1 MNGIQEVSGS
11 IPLISTNH
19 HKRMQK
25 TVETT
30 RFQRFFCLLE
40 KSFLGR
46 FCPLEFYSKIQGLR
60 GQKNEE
66 NQNESGRHDGR
77 NLQGLSHFPENQR
90 RGRKDFADL
99 FFPPARRIKAYGHSE
114 GYCRPEQ
121 AGLGKHDSK
130 HEGGRPFLE
139 HHKQLH
145 PDEAGKP
152 PAAGAATPID
162 EKKGQEA
169 PKTPAS
175 TTPKPADGKKEPEAP
190 KAPVDPLAKP
200 TNEKKGQEA
209 PKTPAGTTPKPT
221 DGKKEPEAPKTP
233 VDPFAKPTNEKK
245 EPEAPKTP
253 ADTPAK
259 PADGKKEPEA
269 PKAPADPLAKPTN
282 EKKGQEAPKAPADTS
297 AKPADEKKGQEAP
310 KAPADTPAKPADGK
324 KSPVSDPS
332 KPKDEKE
339 QEPRSPNLRFVA
351 LSKIKPLP
359 GTYVKDEPRKDYSG
373 LIADIKKNGLQKP
386 VILRKSEKE
395 DEFQL
400 VDGFHRC
407 KALEQAGMLEVRA
420 DVYEIS
426 LAQASE
432 YRKGHRDKP
441 LMPVPGKLVPYPPE
455 EPAKADKAPEAPAV
469 GDEELPENL
478 KIPLTREGQPE
489 TVTTMKVAN
498 IRPFE
503 GHPFAVRDNK
513 DMWDLVDSIKKFGV
527 LEPVMVIPHKD
538 GGYEMVSGHRRMR
551 ACQLAGIEDIP
562 VIVRNLDRDEAI
574 ISMVDSNLKR
584 EEISPME
591 KARAYQMK
599 TDAMKR
605 KMGRRTK
612 EEIAQ
617 DEALGIKRINA
628 DEELAQQMGESPA
641 TIQRYKTLNKLVPEL
656 QDMVDKGKIPVNTGA
671 DIAQMKPKEQKVLAD
686 AIQKEAKVP
695 SGTKAKELK
704 KESQAG
710 SLTTEKIVQAVAPTK
725 REETPPLK
733 VTMLEEDLRPFFPD
747 KRTTIPDVK
756 QGILEG
762 LKLRQTV
769 MERQKAKAA
778 AGKTVKKAETPVR

>member
-1 MNGIQEVSGS
+1 MADPKKN
-11 IPLISTNH
+11 PLIGAF
-19 HKRMQK
+19 RAP
-25 TVETT
+25 VP
-30 RFQRFFCLLE
+30 
-40 KSFLGR
+40 G
-46 FCPLEFYSKIQGLR
+46 
-60 GQKNEE
+60 
-66 NQNESGRHDGR
+66 
-77 NLQGLSHFPENQR
+77 
-90 RGRKDFADL
+90 A
-99 FFPPARRIKAYGHSE
+99 PPGTPA
-114 GYCRPEQ
+114 P
-121 AGLGKHDSK
+121 
-130 HEGGRPFLE
+130 P
-139 HHKQLH
+139 
-145 PDEAGKP
+145 EAGKP
-152 PAAGAATPID
+152 PAAGAAKPID

-169 PKTPAS
+169 PKA
-175 TTPKPADGKKEPEAP
+175 
-190 KAPVDPLAKP
+190 
-200 TNEKKGQEA
+200 
-209 PKTPAGTTPKPT
+209 PAGTTPKPT
-221 DGKKEPEAPKTP
+221 DGKKGPEAPK
-233 VDPFAKPTNEKK
+233 A
-245 EPEAPKTP
+245 P
-253 ADTPAK
+253 ADTSAK

-269 PKAPADPLAKPTN
+269 PKAPADPLTKPTNEKKGPEAPKAPADTPAKPTN
-282 EKKGQEAPKAPADTS
+282 EKKGQEEPKAPTDAS
-297 AKPADEKKGQEAP
+297 
-310 KAPADTPAKPADGK
+310 AKPADGK

-339 QEPRSPNLRFVA
+339 QEPRSPDLRFVA

-420 DVYEIS
+420 DVYEMS

-478 KIPLTREGQPE
+478 KIPLTKEGQPE

-551 ACQLAGIEDIP
+551 ACQLAGIENIP

-617 DEALGIKRINA
+617 DEALGIKRMNA
-628 DEELAQQMGESPA
+628 DEELAQQVGESPA

-656 QDMVDKGKIPVNTGA
+656 QDLVDKGKIPVNTGA

-686 AIQKEAKVP
+686 AIQKEDKVP

-710 SLTTEKIVQAVAPTK
+710 SLTTEKIEQAVAPTK

-778 AGKTVKKAETPVR
+778 AGKTVKKAETPTR

>member
-1 MNGIQEVSGS
+1 MADPKKN
-11 IPLISTNH
+11 PLIGAF
-19 HKRMQK
+19 RAP
-25 TVETT
+25 VP
-30 RFQRFFCLLE
+30 
-40 KSFLGR
+40 G
-46 FCPLEFYSKIQGLR
+46 
-60 GQKNEE
+60 
-66 NQNESGRHDGR
+66 
-77 NLQGLSHFPENQR
+77 
-90 RGRKDFADL
+90 A
-99 FFPPARRIKAYGHSE
+99 PPDTPA
-114 GYCRPEQ
+114 P
-121 AGLGKHDSK
+121 
-130 HEGGRPFLE
+130 P
-139 HHKQLH
+139 
-145 PDEAGKP
+145 EAGKP
-152 PAAGAATPID
+152 PAAGAAKPID

-169 PKTPAS
+169 PKA
-175 TTPKPADGKKEPEAP
+175 
-190 KAPVDPLAKP
+190 
-200 TNEKKGQEA
+200 
-209 PKTPAGTTPKPT
+209 PAGTTPKPT
-221 DGKKEPEAPKTP
+221 DGKKGPEAPK
-233 VDPFAKPTNEKK
+233 AS
-245 EPEAPKTP
+245 
-253 ADTPAK
+253 ADTSAK

-269 PKAPADPLAKPTN
+269 PKAPADPLTKPTN
-282 EKKGQEAPKAPADTS
+282 EKKGPEAPKAPADTS
-297 AKPADEKKGQEAP
+297 AKPADGKKGQEAP
-310 KAPADTPAKPADGK
+310 KAPADTPAKPTNEKKGQEEPKAPTDTSAKPADGK

-339 QEPRSPNLRFVA
+339 QEPRSPDLRFVA

-420 DVYEIS
+420 DVYEMS

-478 KIPLTREGQPE
+478 KIPLTKEGQPE

-551 ACQLAGIEDIP
+551 ACQLAGIENIP

-617 DEALGIKRINA
+617 DEALGIKRMNA

-656 QDMVDKGKIPVNTGA
+656 QDLVDEGKIPVNTGA

-725 REETPPLK
+725 REEMPPLK

-778 AGKTVKKAETPVR
+778 AGKTVKKAETPTR

>member
-1 MNGIQEVSGS
+1 MADPKKN
-11 IPLISTNH
+11 PLIGAF
-19 HKRMQK
+19 RAP
-25 TVETT
+25 VP
-30 RFQRFFCLLE
+30 
-40 KSFLGR
+40 G
-46 FCPLEFYSKIQGLR
+46 
-60 GQKNEE
+60 
-66 NQNESGRHDGR
+66 
-77 NLQGLSHFPENQR
+77 
-90 RGRKDFADL
+90 A
-99 FFPPARRIKAYGHSE
+99 PPGTPA
-114 GYCRPEQ
+114 P
-121 AGLGKHDSK
+121 
-130 HEGGRPFLE
+130 P
-139 HHKQLH
+139 
-145 PDEAGKP
+145 EAGKP
-152 PAAGAATPID
+152 PAAGAAKPID

-169 PKTPAS
+169 PKA
-175 TTPKPADGKKEPEAP
+175 
-190 KAPVDPLAKP
+190 
-200 TNEKKGQEA
+200 
-209 PKTPAGTTPKPT
+209 PAGTTPKPT
-221 DGKKEPEAPKTP
+221 DGKKGPEAPK
-233 VDPFAKPTNEKK
+233 AS
-245 EPEAPKTP
+245 
-253 ADTPAK
+253 ADTSAK

-269 PKAPADPLAKPTN
+269 PKAPADPLTKPTNEKKGPEAPKAPADTPAKPTN
-282 EKKGQEAPKAPADTS
+282 EKKGQEEPKAPTDAS
-297 AKPADEKKGQEAP
+297 
-310 KAPADTPAKPADGK
+310 AKPADGK

-339 QEPRSPNLRFVA
+339 QEPRSPDLRFVA

-420 DVYEIS
+420 DVHEMS

-478 KIPLTREGQPE
+478 KIPLTKEGQPE

-551 ACQLAGIEDIP
+551 ACQLAGIENIP

-617 DEALGIKRINA
+617 DEALGIKRMNA
-628 DEELAQQMGESPA
+628 DEELAQQVGESPA

-656 QDMVDKGKIPVNTGA
+656 QDLVDKGKIPVNTGA

-686 AIQKEAKVP
+686 AIQKEDKVP

-710 SLTTEKIVQAVAPTK
+710 SLTTEKIEQAVAPTK

-769 MERQKAKAA
+769 MERQKAKTAA
-778 AGKTVKKAETPVR
+778 AKKADTPVR

>member
-1 MNGIQEVSGS
+1 MADPKKN
-11 IPLISTNH
+11 PLIGAF
-19 HKRMQK
+19 RAP
-25 TVETT
+25 VP
-30 RFQRFFCLLE
+30 
-40 KSFLGR
+40 G
-46 FCPLEFYSKIQGLR
+46 
-60 GQKNEE
+60 
-66 NQNESGRHDGR
+66 
-77 NLQGLSHFPENQR
+77 
-90 RGRKDFADL
+90 A
-99 FFPPARRIKAYGHSE
+99 PPDTPA
-114 GYCRPEQ
+114 P
-121 AGLGKHDSK
+121 
-130 HEGGRPFLE
+130 P
-139 HHKQLH
+139 
-145 PDEAGKP
+145 EAGKP
-152 PAAGAATPID
+152 PAAGAAKPID

-169 PKTPAS
+169 PKAPAG

-190 KAPVDPLAKP
+190 KAPADTSAKP
-200 TNEKKGQEA
+200 ADGKKEPEA
-209 PKTPAGTTPKPT
+209 PKAPAGTTPKPT
-221 DGKKEPEAPKTP
+221 DGKKGPEAPK
-233 VDPFAKPTNEKK
+233 A
-245 EPEAPKTP
+245 P
-253 ADTPAK
+253 ADTSAK

-269 PKAPADPLAKPTN
+269 PKAPADPLTKPTN
-282 EKKGQEAPKAPADTS
+282 EKKGQEEPKAPTDTS
-297 AKPADEKKGQEAP
+297 
-310 KAPADTPAKPADGK
+310 AKPADGK

-339 QEPRSPNLRFVA
+339 QEPRSPDLRFVA
-351 LSKIKPLP
+351 LSIIKPLP

-420 DVYEIS
+420 DVYEMS

-478 KIPLTREGQPE
+478 KIPLTKEGQPE

-551 ACQLAGIEDIP
+551 ACQLAGIENIP

-617 DEALGIKRINA
+617 DEALGIKRMNA

-656 QDMVDKGKIPVNTGA
+656 QDLVDEGKIPVNTGA

-725 REETPPLK
+725 REEMPPLK

-778 AGKTVKKAETPVR
+778 AGKTVKKAETPTR

>member
-1 MNGIQEVSGS
+1 MADPKKN
-11 IPLISTNH
+11 PLIGAF
-19 HKRMQK
+19 RAP
-25 TVETT
+25 VP
-30 RFQRFFCLLE
+30 
-40 KSFLGR
+40 G
-46 FCPLEFYSKIQGLR
+46 
-60 GQKNEE
+60 
-66 NQNESGRHDGR
+66 
-77 NLQGLSHFPENQR
+77 
-90 RGRKDFADL
+90 A
-99 FFPPARRIKAYGHSE
+99 PPDTPA
-114 GYCRPEQ
+114 P
-121 AGLGKHDSK
+121 
-130 HEGGRPFLE
+130 P
-139 HHKQLH
+139 
-145 PDEAGKP
+145 EAGKP
-152 PAAGAATPID
+152 PAAGAAKPID

-169 PKTPAS
+169 PKAPAG

-190 KAPVDPLAKP
+190 KAP
-200 TNEKKGQEA
+200 
-209 PKTPAGTTPKPT
+209 AGTTPKPT
-221 DGKKEPEAPKTP
+221 DGKKGPEAPK
-233 VDPFAKPTNEKK
+233 A
-245 EPEAPKTP
+245 P
-253 ADTPAK
+253 ADTSAK

-269 PKAPADPLAKPTN
+269 PKAPADPLTKPTN
-282 EKKGQEAPKAPADTS
+282 EKKGPEAPKAPADTS
-297 AKPADEKKGQEAP
+297 AKPADGKKGQEAP
-310 KAPADTPAKPADGK
+310 KAPADTPAKPTNEKKGQEEPKAPTDTSAKPADGK

-339 QEPRSPNLRFVA
+339 QEPRSPDLRFVA

-420 DVYEIS
+420 DVYEMS

-478 KIPLTREGQPE
+478 KIPLTKEGQPE

-551 ACQLAGIEDIP
+551 ACQLAGIENIP

-617 DEALGIKRINA
+617 DEALGIKRMNA

-656 QDMVDKGKIPVNTGA
+656 QDLVDEGKIPVNTGA

>member
-1 MNGIQEVSGS
+1 MADPKKN
-11 IPLISTNH
+11 PLIGAF
-19 HKRMQK
+19 RAP
-25 TVETT
+25 VP
-30 RFQRFFCLLE
+30 
-40 KSFLGR
+40 G
-46 FCPLEFYSKIQGLR
+46 
-60 GQKNEE
+60 
-66 NQNESGRHDGR
+66 
-77 NLQGLSHFPENQR
+77 
-90 RGRKDFADL
+90 A
-99 FFPPARRIKAYGHSE
+99 PPDTPA
-114 GYCRPEQ
+114 P
-121 AGLGKHDSK
+121 
-130 HEGGRPFLE
+130 P
-139 HHKQLH
+139 
-145 PDEAGKP
+145 EAGKP
-152 PAAGAATPID
+152 PAAGAAKPID

-169 PKTPAS
+169 PKAPAG

-190 KAPVDPLAKP
+190 KAPADTSAKP
-200 TNEKKGQEA
+200 ADGNKEPEA
-209 PKTPAGTTPKPT
+209 PKAPAGTTPKPT
-221 DGKKEPEAPKTP
+221 DGKKGPEAPK
-233 VDPFAKPTNEKK
+233 A
-245 EPEAPKTP
+245 P
-253 ADTPAK
+253 ADTSAK

-269 PKAPADPLAKPTN
+269 PKAPADPLTKPTN
-282 EKKGQEAPKAPADTS
+282 EKKGPEAPKAPADTS
-297 AKPADEKKGQEAP
+297 AKPADGKKGQEAP
-310 KAPADTPAKPADGK
+310 KAPADTPAKPTNEKKGQEEPKAPTDTSAKPADGK

-339 QEPRSPNLRFVA
+339 QEPRSPDLRFVA

-420 DVYEIS
+420 DVYEMS

-478 KIPLTREGQPE
+478 KIPLTKEGQPE

-551 ACQLAGIEDIP
+551 ACQLAGIENIP

-617 DEALGIKRINA
+617 DEALGIKRMNA

-656 QDMVDKGKIPVNTGA
+656 QDLVDEGKIPVNTGA

-725 REETPPLK
+725 REEMPPLK

-778 AGKTVKKAETPVR
+778 AGKTVKKAETPTR

>member
-1 MNGIQEVSGS
+1 MADPKKN
-11 IPLISTNH
+11 PLIGAF
-19 HKRMQK
+19 RAP
-25 TVETT
+25 VP
-30 RFQRFFCLLE
+30 
-40 KSFLGR
+40 G
-46 FCPLEFYSKIQGLR
+46 
-60 GQKNEE
+60 
-66 NQNESGRHDGR
+66 
-77 NLQGLSHFPENQR
+77 
-90 RGRKDFADL
+90 A
-99 FFPPARRIKAYGHSE
+99 PPDTPA
-114 GYCRPEQ
+114 P
-121 AGLGKHDSK
+121 
-130 HEGGRPFLE
+130 P
-139 HHKQLH
+139 
-145 PDEAGKP
+145 EAGKP
-152 PAAGAATPID
+152 PAAGAAKPID
-162 EKKGQEA
+162 
-169 PKTPAS
+169 
-175 TTPKPADGKKEPEAP
+175 
-190 KAPVDPLAKP
+190 
-200 TNEKKGQEA
+200 
-209 PKTPAGTTPKPT
+209 
-221 DGKKEPEAPKTP
+221 
-233 VDPFAKPTNEKK
+233 
-245 EPEAPKTP
+245 
-253 ADTPAK
+253 
-259 PADGKKEPEA
+259 
-269 PKAPADPLAKPTN
+269 

-339 QEPRSPNLRFVA
+339 QEPRSPDLRFVA

-478 KIPLTREGQPE
+478 KIPLTKEGQPE

-551 ACQLAGIEDIP
+551 ACQLAGIENIP

-617 DEALGIKRINA
+617 DEAMGIKRMSA
-628 DEELAQQMGESPA
+628 DEELAQQVGESPA

-656 QDMVDKGKIPVNTGA
+656 QDLVDEGKIPVNTGA

-710 SLTTEKIVQAVAPTK
+710 SLTTEKIEQAVAPTK

-778 AGKTVKKAETPVR
+778 AGKNVKKAETPVR

>member
-1 MNGIQEVSGS
+1 MADPKKN
-11 IPLISTNH
+11 PLIGAF
-19 HKRMQK
+19 RAP
-25 TVETT
+25 VP
-30 RFQRFFCLLE
+30 
-40 KSFLGR
+40 G
-46 FCPLEFYSKIQGLR
+46 
-60 GQKNEE
+60 
-66 NQNESGRHDGR
+66 
-77 NLQGLSHFPENQR
+77 
-90 RGRKDFADL
+90 A
-99 FFPPARRIKAYGHSE
+99 PPDTPA
-114 GYCRPEQ
+114 P
-121 AGLGKHDSK
+121 
-130 HEGGRPFLE
+130 P
-139 HHKQLH
+139 
-145 PDEAGKP
+145 EAGKP
-152 PAAGAATPID
+152 PAAGAAKPID

-169 PKTPAS
+169 PKAPAG

-190 KAPVDPLAKP
+190 KAPADTSAKP
-200 TNEKKGQEA
+200 ADGKKEPEA
-209 PKTPAGTTPKPT
+209 PKAPAGTTPKPT
-221 DGKKEPEAPKTP
+221 DGKKGPEAPK
-233 VDPFAKPTNEKK
+233 A
-245 EPEAPKTP
+245 P
-253 ADTPAK
+253 ADTSAK

-269 PKAPADPLAKPTN
+269 PKAPADPLTKPTN
-282 EKKGQEAPKAPADTS
+282 EKKGPEAPKAPADTS
-297 AKPADEKKGQEAP
+297 AKPADGKKGQEAP
-310 KAPADTPAKPADGK
+310 KAPADTPAKPTNEKKGQEEPKAPTDTSAKPADGK

-339 QEPRSPNLRFVA
+339 QEPRSPDLRFVA

-420 DVYEIS
+420 DVYEMS

-478 KIPLTREGQPE
+478 KIPLTKEGQPE

-551 ACQLAGIEDIP
+551 ACQLAGIENIP

-617 DEALGIKRINA
+617 DEALGIKRMNA

-656 QDMVDKGKIPVNTGA
+656 QDLVDDGKIPVNTGA

-725 REETPPLK
+725 REEMPPLK

-778 AGKTVKKAETPVR
+778 AGKTVKKAETPTR

>member
-1 MNGIQEVSGS
+1 MADPKKN
-11 IPLISTNH
+11 PLIGAF
-19 HKRMQK
+19 RAP
-25 TVETT
+25 VP
-30 RFQRFFCLLE
+30 
-40 KSFLGR
+40 G
-46 FCPLEFYSKIQGLR
+46 
-60 GQKNEE
+60 
-66 NQNESGRHDGR
+66 
-77 NLQGLSHFPENQR
+77 
-90 RGRKDFADL
+90 A
-99 FFPPARRIKAYGHSE
+99 PPDTPA
-114 GYCRPEQ
+114 P
-121 AGLGKHDSK
+121 
-130 HEGGRPFLE
+130 P
-139 HHKQLH
+139 
-145 PDEAGKP
+145 EAGKP
-152 PAAGAATPID
+152 PAAGAAKPID

-169 PKTPAS
+169 PKAPAG
-175 TTPKPADGKKEPEAP
+175 TTPKPADGKKEP
-190 KAPVDPLAKP
+190 
-200 TNEKKGQEA
+200 
-209 PKTPAGTTPKPT
+209 
-221 DGKKEPEAPKTP
+221 
-233 VDPFAKPTNEKK
+233 
-245 EPEAPKTP
+245 
-253 ADTPAK
+253 
-259 PADGKKEPEA
+259 
-269 PKAPADPLAKPTN
+269 
-282 EKKGQEAPKAPADTS
+282 EAPKAPADTS

-310 KAPADTPAKPADGK
+310 KAPADTPAKPTNEKKGQEEPKAPTDTSAKPADGK

-478 KIPLTREGQPE
+478 KIPLTKEGQPE

-551 ACQLAGIEDIP
+551 ACQLAGIENIP

-617 DEALGIKRINA
+617 DEALGIKRMNA

-656 QDMVDKGKIPVNTGA
+656 QDLVDEGKIPVNTGA

-725 REETPPLK
+725 REEMPPLK

-778 AGKTVKKAETPVR
+778 AGKTVKKAETPTR

>member
-1 MNGIQEVSGS
+1 MADTKKN
-11 IPLISTNH
+11 PLIGAF
-19 HKRMQK
+19 RAP
-25 TVETT
+25 VP
-30 RFQRFFCLLE
+30 
-40 KSFLGR
+40 G
-46 FCPLEFYSKIQGLR
+46 
-60 GQKNEE
+60 
-66 NQNESGRHDGR
+66 
-77 NLQGLSHFPENQR
+77 
-90 RGRKDFADL
+90 A
-99 FFPPARRIKAYGHSE
+99 PPDTPA
-114 GYCRPEQ
+114 P
-121 AGLGKHDSK
+121 
-130 HEGGRPFLE
+130 P
-139 HHKQLH
+139 
-145 PDEAGKP
+145 EAGKP
-152 PAAGAATPID
+152 PAAGAAKPID

-169 PKTPAS
+169 PKAPAG

-190 KAPVDPLAKP
+190 KAP
-200 TNEKKGQEA
+200 
-209 PKTPAGTTPKPT
+209 
-221 DGKKEPEAPKTP
+221 
-233 VDPFAKPTNEKK
+233 
-245 EPEAPKTP
+245 
-253 ADTPAK
+253 ADTSAK

-269 PKAPADPLAKPTN
+269 PKAPAGTTPKPTDG
-282 EKKGQEAPKAPADTS
+282 KKGPEAPKAPADTS
-297 AKPADEKKGQEAP
+297 AKPADGKKGQEAP
-310 KAPADTPAKPADGK
+310 KAPADTPAKPTNEKKGQEEPKAPTDTSAKPADGK

-339 QEPRSPNLRFVA
+339 QEPRSPDLRFVA

-420 DVYEIS
+420 DVYEMS

-478 KIPLTREGQPE
+478 KIPLTKEGQPE

-551 ACQLAGIEDIP
+551 ACQLAGIENIP

-617 DEALGIKRINA
+617 DEALGIKRMNA

-656 QDMVDKGKIPVNTGA
+656 QDLVDEGKIPVNTGA

-725 REETPPLK
+725 REEMPPLK

-778 AGKTVKKAETPVR
+778 AGKTVKKAETPTR

>member
-1 MNGIQEVSGS
+1 MADPKKN
-11 IPLISTNH
+11 PLIGAFRTPVPG
-19 HKRMQK
+19 
-25 TVETT
+25 T
-30 RFQRFFCLLE
+30 
-40 KSFLGR
+40 
-46 FCPLEFYSKIQGLR
+46 PP
-60 GQKNEE
+60 
-66 NQNESGRHDGR
+66 
-77 NLQGLSHFPENQR
+77 SHP
-90 RGRKDFADL
+90 A
-99 FFPPARRIKAYGHSE
+99 PPADQPPEPPKVPADTPTKSAE
-114 GYCRPEQ
+114 G
-121 AGLGKHDSK
+121 
-130 HEGGRPFLE
+130 
-139 HHKQLH
+139 
-145 PDEAGKP
+145 
-152 PAAGAATPID
+152 
-162 EKKGQEA
+162 KKESEA
-169 PKTPAS
+169 PKVPADAPAKPVDGKKVPEPSKVPADTPI
-175 TTPKPADGKKEPEAP
+175 KPAEGKKEPEAP
-190 KAPVDPLAKP
+190 KVPADAPAKSV
-200 TNEKKGQEA
+200 
-209 PKTPAGTTPKPT
+209 
-221 DGKKEPEAPKTP
+221 DGKKVPERPKAP
-233 VDPFAKPTNEKK
+233 V
-245 EPEAPKTP
+245 
-253 ADTPAK
+253 DTPAK
-259 PADGKKEPEA
+259 SVDRKKVPEPSKVPADTTPKSADGKKEPEV
-269 PKAPADPLAKPTN
+269 PKPPLDTPAKPAN
-282 EKKGQEAPKAPADTS
+282 EKKGQEAPKAPADPP
-297 AKPADEKKGQEAP
+297 AKPTSEKKGQEKP
-310 KAPADTPAKPADGK
+310 KAPADTSAKPADGK

-332 KPKDEKE
+332 KPKDKKE
-339 QEPRSPNLRFVA
+339 QEASKVTADTPANPKEQESRSPDLRFVA

-386 VILRKSEKE
+386 IILRKSEKE
-395 DEFQL
+395 GEFQL

-420 DVYEIS
+420 DVYEMT

-432 YRKGHRDKP
+432 YRRGHRDKP

-455 EPAKADKAPEAPAV
+455 EPAKADKTPEAPAV
-469 GDEELPENL
+469 EDEELPENL
-478 KIPLTREGQPE
+478 KIPLTKEGQPE

-605 KMGRRTK
+605 KTGRRTK

-617 DEALGIKRINA
+617 DEAMGIKRMNA
-628 DEELAQQMGESPA
+628 DEELAQQVGESPA

-656 QDMVDKGKIPVNTGA
+656 QDMVDEGKIPVNTGA
-671 DIAQMKPKEQKVLAD
+671 DIAQMKPAEQKVLAD

-704 KESQAG
+704 AESKAG
-710 SLTTEKIVQAVAPTK
+710 KLTTEKIEQAVAPTK
-725 REETPPLK
+725 REEMPPLK

-762 LKLRQTV
+762 LKLRQIAL
-769 MERQKAKAA
+769 ERQKAKAA
-778 AGKTVKKAETPVR
+778 TAKKADTPVR

>member
-1 MNGIQEVSGS
+1 MADPKKN
-11 IPLISTNH
+11 PLIGAF
-19 HKRMQK
+19 RAP
-25 TVETT
+25 VP
-30 RFQRFFCLLE
+30 
-40 KSFLGR
+40 G
-46 FCPLEFYSKIQGLR
+46 
-60 GQKNEE
+60 
-66 NQNESGRHDGR
+66 
-77 NLQGLSHFPENQR
+77 
-90 RGRKDFADL
+90 A
-99 FFPPARRIKAYGHSE
+99 PPGTPA
-114 GYCRPEQ
+114 P
-121 AGLGKHDSK
+121 
-130 HEGGRPFLE
+130 P
-139 HHKQLH
+139 
-145 PDEAGKP
+145 EAGKP
-152 PAAGAATPID
+152 PAAGAAKPID

-169 PKTPAS
+169 PKA
-175 TTPKPADGKKEPEAP
+175 
-190 KAPVDPLAKP
+190 
-200 TNEKKGQEA
+200 
-209 PKTPAGTTPKPT
+209 PAGTTPKPT
-221 DGKKEPEAPKTP
+221 DGKK
-233 VDPFAKPTNEKK
+233 
-245 EPEAPKTP
+245 
-253 ADTPAK
+253 
-259 PADGKKEPEA
+259 GPEA
-269 PKAPADPLAKPTN
+269 PKAPADTPAKPTN
-282 EKKGQEAPKAPADTS
+282 EKKGQEEPKAPTDAS
-297 AKPADEKKGQEAP
+297 
-310 KAPADTPAKPADGK
+310 AKPADGK

-339 QEPRSPNLRFVA
+339 QEPRSPDLRFVA

-420 DVYEIS
+420 DVYEMS

-478 KIPLTREGQPE
+478 KIPLTKEGQPE

-551 ACQLAGIEDIP
+551 ACQLAGIENIP

-617 DEALGIKRINA
+617 DEALGIKRMNA
-628 DEELAQQMGESPA
+628 DEELAQQVGESPA

-656 QDMVDKGKIPVNTGA
+656 QDLVDMGKIPVNTGA

-686 AIQKEAKVP
+686 AIQKEDKVP

-710 SLTTEKIVQAVAPTK
+710 NLTTEKIVQAVAPTK

-769 MERQKAKAA
+769 MERQKAKTAA
-778 AGKTVKKAETPVR
+778 AKKADTPVR

>member
-1 MNGIQEVSGS
+1 MADPKKN
-11 IPLISTNH
+11 PLIGAF
-19 HKRMQK
+19 RAP
-25 TVETT
+25 VP
-30 RFQRFFCLLE
+30 
-40 KSFLGR
+40 G
-46 FCPLEFYSKIQGLR
+46 
-60 GQKNEE
+60 
-66 NQNESGRHDGR
+66 
-77 NLQGLSHFPENQR
+77 
-90 RGRKDFADL
+90 A
-99 FFPPARRIKAYGHSE
+99 PPDTPA
-114 GYCRPEQ
+114 P
-121 AGLGKHDSK
+121 
-130 HEGGRPFLE
+130 P
-139 HHKQLH
+139 
-145 PDEAGKP
+145 EAGKP
-152 PAAGAATPID
+152 PAAGAAKPID

-169 PKTPAS
+169 PKA
-175 TTPKPADGKKEPEAP
+175 
-190 KAPVDPLAKP
+190 
-200 TNEKKGQEA
+200 
-209 PKTPAGTTPKPT
+209 PAGTTPKPT
-221 DGKKEPEAPKTP
+221 DGKKGPEAPK
-233 VDPFAKPTNEKK
+233 AS
-245 EPEAPKTP
+245 
-253 ADTPAK
+253 ADTSAK

-269 PKAPADPLAKPTN
+269 PKAPADPLTKPTNEKKGPEAPKAPADTPAKPTN
-282 EKKGQEAPKAPADTS
+282 EKKGQEEPKAPTDAS
-297 AKPADEKKGQEAP
+297 
-310 KAPADTPAKPADGK
+310 AKPADGK

-339 QEPRSPNLRFVA
+339 QEPRSPDLRFVA

-420 DVYEIS
+420 DVYEMS

-478 KIPLTREGQPE
+478 KIPLTKEGQPE

-551 ACQLAGIEDIP
+551 ACQLAGIENIP

-617 DEALGIKRINA
+617 DEALGIKRMNA
-628 DEELAQQMGESPA
+628 DEELAQQVGESPA

-656 QDMVDKGKIPVNTGA
+656 QDLVDKGKIPVNTGA

-710 SLTTEKIVQAVAPTK
+710 SLTTEKIEQAVAPTK

-769 MERQKAKAA
+769 MERQKAKTAA
-778 AGKTVKKAETPVR
+778 AKKADTPVR

>member
-1 MNGIQEVSGS
+1 MADPKKN
-11 IPLISTNH
+11 PLIGAFRTPVPG
-19 HKRMQK
+19 
-25 TVETT
+25 T
-30 RFQRFFCLLE
+30 
-40 KSFLGR
+40 
-46 FCPLEFYSKIQGLR
+46 PP
-60 GQKNEE
+60 
-66 NQNESGRHDGR
+66 
-77 NLQGLSHFPENQR
+77 SHP
-90 RGRKDFADL
+90 A
-99 FFPPARRIKAYGHSE
+99 PPADQP
-114 GYCRPEQ
+114 PE
-121 AGLGKHDSK
+121 
-130 HEGGRPFLE
+130 
-139 HHKQLH
+139 
-145 PDEAGKP
+145 
-152 PAAGAATPID
+152 TPKVPVD
-162 EKKGQEA
+162 
-169 PKTPAS
+169 TP
-175 TTPKPADGKKEPEAP
+175 TKPADGKKEPEAP
-190 KAPVDPLAKP
+190 KVPADAPAKSV
-200 TNEKKGQEA
+200 
-209 PKTPAGTTPKPT
+209 
-221 DGKKEPEAPKTP
+221 DGKKVPERPKAP
-233 VDPFAKPTNEKK
+233 V
-245 EPEAPKTP
+245 
-253 ADTPAK
+253 DTPAK
-259 PADGKKEPEA
+259 SVDRKKVPEPSKVPADTTPKSADGKKEPEA
-269 PKAPADPLAKPTN
+269 PKPPLDTPAKPAN
-282 EKKGQEAPKAPADTS
+282 EKKGQEAPKAPADPP
-297 AKPADEKKGQEAP
+297 AKPTSEKKGQEKP
-310 KAPADTPAKPADGK
+310 KAPADTSAKPADGK

-339 QEPRSPNLRFVA
+339 QEASKVTADTPANPKEQESRSPDLRFVA
-351 LSKIKPLP
+351 LSKIIPLP

-386 VILRKSEKE
+386 IILRKSEKE
-395 DEFQL
+395 GEFQL

-420 DVYEIS
+420 DVYEMT

-432 YRKGHRDKP
+432 YRRGHRDKP

-455 EPAKADKAPEAPAV
+455 EPAKADKAPEPPA
-469 GDEELPENL
+469 GKELEDEELPKDL
-478 KIPLTREGQPE
+478 KIPLTKEGQPE

-617 DEALGIKRINA
+617 DEAMGIKRMNA
-628 DEELAQQMGESPA
+628 DEELAQQVGESPA

-656 QDMVDKGKIPVNTGA
+656 QDMVDEGKIPVNTGA
-671 DIAQMKPKEQKVLAD
+671 DIAQMKPAEQKVLAD

-704 KESQAG
+704 AESKAG
-710 SLTTEKIVQAVAPTK
+710 KLTTEKIEQAVAPTK
-725 REETPPLK
+725 REEMPPLK

-762 LKLRQTV
+762 LKLRQIAL
-769 MERQKAKAA
+769 ERQKAKAA
-778 AGKTVKKAETPVR
+778 TAKKADTPVR

>member
-1 MNGIQEVSGS
+1 MADPKKN
-11 IPLISTNH
+11 PLIGAF
-19 HKRMQK
+19 RAP
-25 TVETT
+25 VP
-30 RFQRFFCLLE
+30 
-40 KSFLGR
+40 G
-46 FCPLEFYSKIQGLR
+46 
-60 GQKNEE
+60 
-66 NQNESGRHDGR
+66 
-77 NLQGLSHFPENQR
+77 
-90 RGRKDFADL
+90 A
-99 FFPPARRIKAYGHSE
+99 PPDTPA
-114 GYCRPEQ
+114 P
-121 AGLGKHDSK
+121 
-130 HEGGRPFLE
+130 P
-139 HHKQLH
+139 
-145 PDEAGKP
+145 EAGKP

-209 PKTPAGTTPKPT
+209 PKTPAGTIPKPT

-253 ADTPAK
+253 ADPPAK

-617 DEALGIKRINA
+617 DEAMGIKRMSA
-628 DEELAQQMGESPA
+628 DEELAQQVGESPA

-656 QDMVDKGKIPVNTGA
+656 QDLVDKGKIPVNTGA

-686 AIQKEAKVP
+686 AIQKEDKVP

-710 SLTTEKIVQAVAPTK
+710 SLTTEKIEQAVAPTK

-778 AGKTVKKAETPVR
+778 AGKNVKKAETPVR

>member
-1 MNGIQEVSGS
+1 MADPKKN
-11 IPLISTNH
+11 PLIGAF
-19 HKRMQK
+19 RAP
-25 TVETT
+25 VP
-30 RFQRFFCLLE
+30 
-40 KSFLGR
+40 G
-46 FCPLEFYSKIQGLR
+46 
-60 GQKNEE
+60 
-66 NQNESGRHDGR
+66 
-77 NLQGLSHFPENQR
+77 
-90 RGRKDFADL
+90 A
-99 FFPPARRIKAYGHSE
+99 PPDTPA
-114 GYCRPEQ
+114 P
-121 AGLGKHDSK
+121 
-130 HEGGRPFLE
+130 P
-139 HHKQLH
+139 
-145 PDEAGKP
+145 EAGKP
-152 PAAGAATPID
+152 PAAGAAKPIN

-169 PKTPAS
+169 PKAPAG

-190 KAPVDPLAKP
+190 KAPADTSAKP
-200 TNEKKGQEA
+200 ADGKKEPEA
-209 PKTPAGTTPKPT
+209 PKAPAGTTPKPT
-221 DGKKEPEAPKTP
+221 DGKKGPEAPK
-233 VDPFAKPTNEKK
+233 A
-245 EPEAPKTP
+245 P
-253 ADTPAK
+253 ADTSAK

-269 PKAPADPLAKPTN
+269 PKAPADPLTKPTN
-282 EKKGQEAPKAPADTS
+282 EKKGQEEPKAPTDTS
-297 AKPADEKKGQEAP
+297 
-310 KAPADTPAKPADGK
+310 AKPADGK

-339 QEPRSPNLRFVA
+339 QEPRSPDLRFVA

-373 LIADIKKNGLQKP
+373 LIADIKKNGRQKP

-420 DVYEIS
+420 DVYEMS

-478 KIPLTREGQPE
+478 KIPLTKEGQPE

-551 ACQLAGIEDIP
+551 ACQLAGIENIP

-617 DEALGIKRINA
+617 DEALGIKRMNA

-656 QDMVDKGKIPVNTGA
+656 QDLVDEGKIPVNTGA

-725 REETPPLK
+725 REEMPPLK

-769 MERQKAKAA
+769 MERQKAKTAA
-778 AGKTVKKAETPVR
+778 AKKADTPVR

>member
-1 MNGIQEVSGS
+1 MADPKKN
-11 IPLISTNH
+11 PLIGAF
-19 HKRMQK
+19 RAP
-25 TVETT
+25 VP
-30 RFQRFFCLLE
+30 
-40 KSFLGR
+40 G
-46 FCPLEFYSKIQGLR
+46 
-60 GQKNEE
+60 
-66 NQNESGRHDGR
+66 
-77 NLQGLSHFPENQR
+77 
-90 RGRKDFADL
+90 A
-99 FFPPARRIKAYGHSE
+99 PPDTPA
-114 GYCRPEQ
+114 P
-121 AGLGKHDSK
+121 
-130 HEGGRPFLE
+130 P
-139 HHKQLH
+139 
-145 PDEAGKP
+145 EAGKP
-152 PAAGAATPID
+152 PAAGAAKPID

-169 PKTPAS
+169 PKAPVS

-190 KAPVDPLAKP
+190 KAP
-200 TNEKKGQEA
+200 
-209 PKTPAGTTPKPT
+209 
-221 DGKKEPEAPKTP
+221 
-233 VDPFAKPTNEKK
+233 
-245 EPEAPKTP
+245 
-253 ADTPAK
+253 ADTSAK

-269 PKAPADPLAKPTN
+269 PKAPAGTTPKPTDG
-282 EKKGQEAPKAPADTS
+282 KKGPEAPKAPADTS
-297 AKPADEKKGQEAP
+297 AKPADGKKGQEAP
-310 KAPADTPAKPADGK
+310 KAPADTPAKPTNEKKGQEEPKAPTDTSAKPADGK

-339 QEPRSPNLRFVA
+339 QEPRSPDLRFVA

-420 DVYEIS
+420 DVYEMS

-617 DEALGIKRINA
+617 DEAMGIKRMSA
-628 DEELAQQMGESPA
+628 DEELAQQVGESPA

-656 QDMVDKGKIPVNTGA
+656 QDLVDKGKIPVNTGA

-686 AIQKEAKVP
+686 AIQKEDKVP

-710 SLTTEKIVQAVAPTK
+710 SLTTEKIEQAVAPTK

-778 AGKTVKKAETPVR
+778 AGKNVKKAETPVR

>member
-1 MNGIQEVSGS
+1 MAAPKKN
-11 IPLISTNH
+11 PLIGAFRAPVPGAPPDTPAPP
-19 HKRMQK
+19 
-25 TVETT
+25 EA
-30 RFQRFFCLLE
+30 
-40 KSFLGR
+40 
-46 FCPLEFYSKIQGLR
+46 
-60 GQKNEE
+60 E
-66 NQNESGRHDGR
+66 N
-77 NLQGLSHFPENQR
+77 
-90 RGRKDFADL
+90 
-99 FFPPARRIKAYGHSE
+99 
-114 GYCRPEQ
+114 
-121 AGLGKHDSK
+121 
-130 HEGGRPFLE
+130 
-139 HHKQLH
+139 
-145 PDEAGKP
+145 P
-152 PAAGAATPID
+152 PAAGAAKPID

-169 PKTPAS
+169 PKAPAS

-190 KAPVDPLAKP
+190 KTPADTSAKP
-200 TNEKKGQEA
+200 ADGKKEPEA

-233 VDPFAKPTNEKK
+233 VDPFAKP
-245 EPEAPKTP
+245 A
-253 ADTPAK
+253 
-259 PADGKKEPEA
+259 
-269 PKAPADPLAKPTN
+269 N

-297 AKPADEKKGQEAP
+297 AKPADGKKEPEAPKAPADPLTKPANGKKGQEAPKVPADTSAKPADGKKGQEAP
-310 KAPADTPAKPADGK
+310 KAPADPPAKPTNEKKGQEEPKAPTDTSAKPADGK

-359 GTYVKDEPRKDYSG
+359 GTYVKDEPRKDYNG

-420 DVYEIS
+420 DVYEMS

-455 EPAKADKAPEAPAV
+455 EPAKADKTPEPPA
-469 GDEELPENL
+469 GKEPEDEELPKDL
-478 KIPLTREGQPE
+478 KIPLTKEGQPE

-617 DEALGIKRINA
+617 DEALGIKRMNA

-656 QDMVDKGKIPVNTGA
+656 QNMVDEGKIPVNTGA

-686 AIQKEAKVP
+686 AIQKESKVP

-725 REETPPLK
+725 REEMPPLK

-769 MERQKAKAA
+769 IERQKAKAA

>member
-1 MNGIQEVSGS
+1 MADPKKN
-11 IPLISTNH
+11 PLIGAF
-19 HKRMQK
+19 RAP
-25 TVETT
+25 VP
-30 RFQRFFCLLE
+30 
-40 KSFLGR
+40 G
-46 FCPLEFYSKIQGLR
+46 
-60 GQKNEE
+60 
-66 NQNESGRHDGR
+66 
-77 NLQGLSHFPENQR
+77 
-90 RGRKDFADL
+90 A
-99 FFPPARRIKAYGHSE
+99 PPGTPA
-114 GYCRPEQ
+114 P
-121 AGLGKHDSK
+121 
-130 HEGGRPFLE
+130 P
-139 HHKQLH
+139 
-145 PDEAGKP
+145 EAGKP
-152 PAAGAATPID
+152 PAAGAAKPID

-169 PKTPAS
+169 PKAPAG

-190 KAPVDPLAKP
+190 KAP
-200 TNEKKGQEA
+200 
-209 PKTPAGTTPKPT
+209 
-221 DGKKEPEAPKTP
+221 
-233 VDPFAKPTNEKK
+233 
-245 EPEAPKTP
+245 
-253 ADTPAK
+253 
-259 PADGKKEPEA
+259 
-269 PKAPADPLAKPTN
+269 
-282 EKKGQEAPKAPADTS
+282 ADTS
-297 AKPADEKKGQEAP
+297 AKPADGKKGQEAP
-310 KAPADTPAKPADGK
+310 KAPADTPAKPTNEKKGQEEPKAPTDASAKPADGK

-339 QEPRSPNLRFVA
+339 QEPRSPDLRFVA

-420 DVYEIS
+420 DVYEMS

-478 KIPLTREGQPE
+478 KIPLTKEGQPE

-551 ACQLAGIEDIP
+551 ACQLAGIENIP

-617 DEALGIKRINA
+617 DEALGIKRMNA

-656 QDMVDKGKIPVNTGA
+656 QDLVDKGKIPVNTGA

-686 AIQKEAKVP
+686 AIQKEDKVP

-710 SLTTEKIVQAVAPTK
+710 SLTTEKIEQAVAPTK

-769 MERQKAKAA
+769 MERQKAKTAA
-778 AGKTVKKAETPVR
+778 AKKADTPVR

>member
-1 MNGIQEVSGS
+1 MADPKKN
-11 IPLISTNH
+11 PLIGAF
-19 HKRMQK
+19 RAP
-25 TVETT
+25 VP
-30 RFQRFFCLLE
+30 
-40 KSFLGR
+40 G
-46 FCPLEFYSKIQGLR
+46 
-60 GQKNEE
+60 
-66 NQNESGRHDGR
+66 
-77 NLQGLSHFPENQR
+77 
-90 RGRKDFADL
+90 A
-99 FFPPARRIKAYGHSE
+99 PPGTPA
-114 GYCRPEQ
+114 P
-121 AGLGKHDSK
+121 
-130 HEGGRPFLE
+130 P
-139 HHKQLH
+139 
-145 PDEAGKP
+145 EAGKP
-152 PAAGAATPID
+152 PAAGAAKPID

-169 PKTPAS
+169 PKAPAG
-175 TTPKPADGKKEPEAP
+175 TTPKPTDGKKGPEAPKAPADTSAKPADGKKEPEAP
-190 KAPVDPLAKP
+190 KAPAAPLTKP

-209 PKTPAGTTPKPT
+209 PKVPADTSAKPADGKKEPEAPKAPAGTTPKPT
-221 DGKKEPEAPKTP
+221 DGKKGPEAPK
-233 VDPFAKPTNEKK
+233 A
-245 EPEAPKTP
+245 P
-253 ADTPAK
+253 ADTSAK

-269 PKAPADPLAKPTN
+269 PKAPADPLTKPTNEKKGPEAPKAPADTPAKPTN
-282 EKKGQEAPKAPADTS
+282 EKKGQEEPKAPTDAS
-297 AKPADEKKGQEAP
+297 
-310 KAPADTPAKPADGK
+310 AKPADGK

-339 QEPRSPNLRFVA
+339 QEPRSPDLRFVA

-420 DVYEIS
+420 DVYEMS

-478 KIPLTREGQPE
+478 KIPLTKEGQPE

-551 ACQLAGIEDIP
+551 ACQLAGIENIP

-617 DEALGIKRINA
+617 DEALGIKRMNA
-628 DEELAQQMGESPA
+628 DEELAQQVGESPA

-656 QDMVDKGKIPVNTGA
+656 QDLVDKGKIPVNTGA

-686 AIQKEAKVP
+686 AIQKEDKVP

-710 SLTTEKIVQAVAPTK
+710 SLTTEKIEQAVAPTK

-769 MERQKAKAA
+769 MERQKAKTAA
-778 AGKTVKKAETPVR
+778 AKKADTPVR

>member
-1 MNGIQEVSGS
+1 MADPKKN
-11 IPLISTNH
+11 PLIGAF
-19 HKRMQK
+19 RAP
-25 TVETT
+25 VP
-30 RFQRFFCLLE
+30 
-40 KSFLGR
+40 G
-46 FCPLEFYSKIQGLR
+46 
-60 GQKNEE
+60 
-66 NQNESGRHDGR
+66 
-77 NLQGLSHFPENQR
+77 
-90 RGRKDFADL
+90 A
-99 FFPPARRIKAYGHSE
+99 PPDIPA
-114 GYCRPEQ
+114 P
-121 AGLGKHDSK
+121 
-130 HEGGRPFLE
+130 P
-139 HHKQLH
+139 
-145 PDEAGKP
+145 EAGKP
-152 PAAGAATPID
+152 PAAGAAKLID
-162 EKKGQEA
+162 
-169 PKTPAS
+169 
-175 TTPKPADGKKEPEAP
+175 
-190 KAPVDPLAKP
+190 
-200 TNEKKGQEA
+200 EKKGQEA

-233 VDPFAKPTNEKK
+233 VDPFAKPANENKGQ
-245 EPEAPKTP
+245 EAPKAS
-253 ADTPAK
+253 ADTSAK

-269 PKAPADPLAKPTN
+269 LKAPADPLT
-282 EKKGQEAPKAPADTS
+282 
-297 AKPADEKKGQEAP
+297 KPANEKKGQEAP
-310 KAPADTPAKPADGK
+310 KAPADTPAKPTNEKKGQEEPKAPTDTSAKPAEGK
-324 KSPVSDPS
+324 KSPVSDPG
-332 KPKDEKE
+332 KPKDGKKQEASKAPADTSAKPKE
-339 QEPRSPNLRFVA
+339 QEPQSPDLRFVA

-400 VDGFHRC
+400 VDGLHRC

-420 DVYEIS
+420 DVYEMS

-441 LMPVPGKLVPYPPE
+441 LMPVPGKLLPYPPE
-455 EPAKADKAPEAPAV
+455 EPAKADKAPEPPA
-469 GDEELPENL
+469 GKEPEDEELPKDL
-478 KIPLTREGQPE
+478 KIPLTKEGQPE

-617 DEALGIKRINA
+617 DEALGIKRMSA
-628 DEELAQQMGESPA
+628 DEELAQQVGESPA

-656 QDMVDKGKIPVNTGA
+656 QNMVDEGKIPVNTGA

-686 AIQKEAKVP
+686 AIQKESKVP

-725 REETPPLK
+725 REEMPPLK

-747 KRTTIPDVK
+747 KHTTIPDVK

-778 AGKTVKKAETPVR
+778 AGKSVKKAEAPVR

>member
-1 MNGIQEVSGS
+1 MCIRDRA
-11 IPLISTNH
+11 P
-19 HKRMQK
+19 
-25 TVETT
+25 
-30 RFQRFFCLLE
+30 
-40 KSFLGR
+40 
-46 FCPLEFYSKIQGLR
+46 
-60 GQKNEE
+60 
-66 NQNESGRHDGR
+66 
-77 NLQGLSHFPENQR
+77 
-90 RGRKDFADL
+90 ADTS
-99 FFPPARRIKAYGHSE
+99 A
-114 GYCRPEQ
+114 
-121 AGLGKHDSK
+121 
-130 HEGGRPFLE
+130 
-139 HHKQLH
+139 
-145 PDEAGKP
+145 
-152 PAAGAATPID
+152 
-162 EKKGQEA
+162 
-169 PKTPAS
+169 
-175 TTPKPADGKKEPEAP
+175 KPADGKKEPEAP
-190 KAPVDPLAKP
+190 KAP
-200 TNEKKGQEA
+200 
-209 PKTPAGTTPKPT
+209 AGTTPKPT
-221 DGKKEPEAPKTP
+221 DGKKGPEAPK
-233 VDPFAKPTNEKK
+233 A
-245 EPEAPKTP
+245 P
-253 ADTPAK
+253 ADTSAK

-269 PKAPADPLAKPTN
+269 PKAPADPLTKPTN
-282 EKKGQEAPKAPADTS
+282 EKKGPEAPKAPADTS
-297 AKPADEKKGQEAP
+297 AKPADGKKGQEAP
-310 KAPADTPAKPADGK
+310 KAPADTPAKPTNEKKGQEEPKAPTDTSAKPADGK

-339 QEPRSPNLRFVA
+339 QEPRSPDLRFVA

-420 DVYEIS
+420 DVYEMS

-478 KIPLTREGQPE
+478 KIPLTKEGQPE

-551 ACQLAGIEDIP
+551 ACQLAGIENIP

-617 DEALGIKRINA
+617 DEALGIKRMNA

-656 QDMVDKGKIPVNTGA
+656 QDLVDEGKIPVNTGA

-725 REETPPLK
+725 REEMPPLK

-778 AGKTVKKAETPVR
+778 AGKTVKKAETPTR

>member
-1 MNGIQEVSGS
+1 MADPKKN
-11 IPLISTNH
+11 PLIGAF
-19 HKRMQK
+19 RAP
-25 TVETT
+25 VP
-30 RFQRFFCLLE
+30 
-40 KSFLGR
+40 G
-46 FCPLEFYSKIQGLR
+46 
-60 GQKNEE
+60 
-66 NQNESGRHDGR
+66 
-77 NLQGLSHFPENQR
+77 
-90 RGRKDFADL
+90 A
-99 FFPPARRIKAYGHSE
+99 PPDTPA
-114 GYCRPEQ
+114 P
-121 AGLGKHDSK
+121 
-130 HEGGRPFLE
+130 P
-139 HHKQLH
+139 
-145 PDEAGKP
+145 EAGKP
-152 PAAGAATPID
+152 PAAGAAKPID

-169 PKTPAS
+169 PKAPAG

-190 KAPVDPLAKP
+190 KAP
-200 TNEKKGQEA
+200 
-209 PKTPAGTTPKPT
+209 
-221 DGKKEPEAPKTP
+221 
-233 VDPFAKPTNEKK
+233 
-245 EPEAPKTP
+245 
-253 ADTPAK
+253 ADTSAK

-269 PKAPADPLAKPTN
+269 PKAPADTPAKPTN
-282 EKKGQEAPKAPADTS
+282 EKKGQEEPKAPTDTS
-297 AKPADEKKGQEAP
+297 
-310 KAPADTPAKPADGK
+310 AKPADGK

-339 QEPRSPNLRFVA
+339 QEPRSPDLRFVA

-420 DVYEIS
+420 DVYEMS

-478 KIPLTREGQPE
+478 KIPLTKEGQPE

-551 ACQLAGIEDIP
+551 ACQLAGIENIP

-617 DEALGIKRINA
+617 DEALGIKRMNA

-656 QDMVDKGKIPVNTGA
+656 QDLVDEGKIPVNTGA

-725 REETPPLK
+725 REEMPPLK

-778 AGKTVKKAETPVR
+778 AGKTVKKAETPTR

>member
-1 MNGIQEVSGS
+1 MADPKKN
-11 IPLISTNH
+11 PLIGAF
-19 HKRMQK
+19 RAP
-25 TVETT
+25 VP
-30 RFQRFFCLLE
+30 
-40 KSFLGR
+40 G
-46 FCPLEFYSKIQGLR
+46 
-60 GQKNEE
+60 
-66 NQNESGRHDGR
+66 
-77 NLQGLSHFPENQR
+77 
-90 RGRKDFADL
+90 A
-99 FFPPARRIKAYGHSE
+99 PPDTPA
-114 GYCRPEQ
+114 P
-121 AGLGKHDSK
+121 
-130 HEGGRPFLE
+130 P
-139 HHKQLH
+139 
-145 PDEAGKP
+145 EAGKP
-152 PAAGAATPID
+152 PAAGAAKPID

-169 PKTPAS
+169 PKAPAG

-190 KAPVDPLAKP
+190 KAPADTSAKP
-200 TNEKKGQEA
+200 ADGKKEPEA
-209 PKTPAGTTPKPT
+209 PKAPAGTTPKPT
-221 DGKKEPEAPKTP
+221 DGKKGPEAPK
-233 VDPFAKPTNEKK
+233 A
-245 EPEAPKTP
+245 P
-253 ADTPAK
+253 ADTSAK

-269 PKAPADPLAKPTN
+269 PKAPADPRTKPTNEKKGPEAPKAPADTPAKPTN
-282 EKKGQEAPKAPADTS
+282 EKKGQEEPKAPTDAS
-297 AKPADEKKGQEAP
+297 
-310 KAPADTPAKPADGK
+310 AKPADGK

-339 QEPRSPNLRFVA
+339 QEPRSPDLRFVA

-420 DVYEIS
+420 DVYEMS

-478 KIPLTREGQPE
+478 KIPLTKEGQPE

-551 ACQLAGIEDIP
+551 ACQLAGIENIP

-617 DEALGIKRINA
+617 DEALGIKRMNA
-628 DEELAQQMGESPA
+628 DEELAQQVGESPA

-656 QDMVDKGKIPVNTGA
+656 QDLVDKGKIPVNTGA

-686 AIQKEAKVP
+686 AIQKEDKVP

-725 REETPPLK
+725 REEMPPLK

-778 AGKTVKKAETPVR
+778 AGKTVKKAETPTR

>member
-1 MNGIQEVSGS
+1 MADPKKN
-11 IPLISTNH
+11 PLIGAF
-19 HKRMQK
+19 RAP
-25 TVETT
+25 VP
-30 RFQRFFCLLE
+30 
-40 KSFLGR
+40 G
-46 FCPLEFYSKIQGLR
+46 
-60 GQKNEE
+60 
-66 NQNESGRHDGR
+66 
-77 NLQGLSHFPENQR
+77 
-90 RGRKDFADL
+90 A
-99 FFPPARRIKAYGHSE
+99 PPDTPA
-114 GYCRPEQ
+114 P
-121 AGLGKHDSK
+121 
-130 HEGGRPFLE
+130 P
-139 HHKQLH
+139 
-145 PDEAGKP
+145 EAGKP
-152 PAAGAATPID
+152 PAAGAAKPID

-169 PKTPAS
+169 PKAPVS

-190 KAPVDPLAKP
+190 KAPADPLTKP
-200 TNEKKGQEA
+200 TNEKKG
-209 PKTPAGTTPKPT
+209 P
-221 DGKKEPEAPKTP
+221 
-233 VDPFAKPTNEKK
+233 
-245 EPEAPKTP
+245 
-253 ADTPAK
+253 
-259 PADGKKEPEA
+259 
-269 PKAPADPLAKPTN
+269 
-282 EKKGQEAPKAPADTS
+282 EAPKAPADTS
-297 AKPADEKKGQEAP
+297 AKPADGKKGQEAP
-310 KAPADTPAKPADGK
+310 KAPADTPAKPTNEKKGQEEPKAPTDTSAKPADGK

-339 QEPRSPNLRFVA
+339 QEPRSPDLRFVA

-420 DVYEIS
+420 DVYEMS

-478 KIPLTREGQPE
+478 KIPLTKEGQPE

-551 ACQLAGIEDIP
+551 ACQLAGIENIP

-617 DEALGIKRINA
+617 DEALGIKRMNA

-656 QDMVDKGKIPVNTGA
+656 QDLVDEGKIPVNTGA

-725 REETPPLK
+725 REEMPPLK

-778 AGKTVKKAETPVR
+778 AGKTVKKAETPTR

>member
-1 MNGIQEVSGS
+1 MADPKKN
-11 IPLISTNH
+11 PLIGAF
-19 HKRMQK
+19 RAP
-25 TVETT
+25 VP
-30 RFQRFFCLLE
+30 
-40 KSFLGR
+40 G
-46 FCPLEFYSKIQGLR
+46 
-60 GQKNEE
+60 
-66 NQNESGRHDGR
+66 
-77 NLQGLSHFPENQR
+77 
-90 RGRKDFADL
+90 A
-99 FFPPARRIKAYGHSE
+99 PPDTPA
-114 GYCRPEQ
+114 P
-121 AGLGKHDSK
+121 
-130 HEGGRPFLE
+130 P
-139 HHKQLH
+139 
-145 PDEAGKP
+145 EAGKP
-152 PAAGAATPID
+152 PAAGAAKPID

-169 PKTPAS
+169 PKAPAG

-190 KAPVDPLAKP
+190 KAP
-200 TNEKKGQEA
+200 
-209 PKTPAGTTPKPT
+209 
-221 DGKKEPEAPKTP
+221 
-233 VDPFAKPTNEKK
+233 
-245 EPEAPKTP
+245 
-253 ADTPAK
+253 ADTSAK

-269 PKAPADPLAKPTN
+269 PKAPAGTTPKPTDG
-282 EKKGQEAPKAPADTS
+282 KKGPEAPKAPADTS
-297 AKPADEKKGQEAP
+297 AKPADGKKGQEAP
-310 KAPADTPAKPADGK
+310 KAPADTPAKPTHEKKGQEEPKAPTDTSAKPADGK

-339 QEPRSPNLRFVA
+339 QEPRSPDLRFVA

-420 DVYEIS
+420 DVYEMS

-478 KIPLTREGQPE
+478 KIPLTKEGQPE

-551 ACQLAGIEDIP
+551 ACQLAGIENIP

-617 DEALGIKRINA
+617 DEALGIKRMNA

-656 QDMVDKGKIPVNTGA
+656 QDLVDEGKIPVNTGA

-725 REETPPLK
+725 REEMPPLK

-778 AGKTVKKAETPVR
+778 AGKTVKKAETPTR

>member
-1 MNGIQEVSGS
+1 MADPKKN
-11 IPLISTNH
+11 PLIGAF
-19 HKRMQK
+19 RAP
-25 TVETT
+25 VP
-30 RFQRFFCLLE
+30 
-40 KSFLGR
+40 G
-46 FCPLEFYSKIQGLR
+46 
-60 GQKNEE
+60 
-66 NQNESGRHDGR
+66 
-77 NLQGLSHFPENQR
+77 
-90 RGRKDFADL
+90 A
-99 FFPPARRIKAYGHSE
+99 PPDTPA
-114 GYCRPEQ
+114 P
-121 AGLGKHDSK
+121 
-130 HEGGRPFLE
+130 P
-139 HHKQLH
+139 
-145 PDEAGKP
+145 EAGKP
-152 PAAGAATPID
+152 PAAGAAKPID

-169 PKTPAS
+169 PKA
-175 TTPKPADGKKEPEAP
+175 
-190 KAPVDPLAKP
+190 
-200 TNEKKGQEA
+200 
-209 PKTPAGTTPKPT
+209 PAGTTPKPT
-221 DGKKEPEAPKTP
+221 DGKKGP
-233 VDPFAKPTNEKK
+233 
-245 EPEAPKTP
+245 
-253 ADTPAK
+253 
-259 PADGKKEPEA
+259 
-269 PKAPADPLAKPTN
+269 
-282 EKKGQEAPKAPADTS
+282 EAPKAPADTS
-297 AKPADEKKGQEAP
+297 AKPADGKKGQEAP
-310 KAPADTPAKPADGK
+310 KAPADTPAKPTNEKKGQEEPKAPTDTSAKPADGK

-339 QEPRSPNLRFVA
+339 QEPRSPDLRFVA

-420 DVYEIS
+420 DVYEMS

-478 KIPLTREGQPE
+478 KIPLTKEGQPE

-551 ACQLAGIEDIP
+551 ACQLAGIENIP

-617 DEALGIKRINA
+617 DEALGIKRMNA

-656 QDMVDKGKIPVNTGA
+656 QDLVDEGKIPVNTGA

-725 REETPPLK
+725 REEMPPLK

-778 AGKTVKKAETPVR
+778 AGKTVKKAETPTR

>member
-1 MNGIQEVSGS
+1 MADPKKN
-11 IPLISTNH
+11 PLIGAF
-19 HKRMQK
+19 RAP
-25 TVETT
+25 VP
-30 RFQRFFCLLE
+30 
-40 KSFLGR
+40 G
-46 FCPLEFYSKIQGLR
+46 
-60 GQKNEE
+60 
-66 NQNESGRHDGR
+66 
-77 NLQGLSHFPENQR
+77 
-90 RGRKDFADL
+90 A
-99 FFPPARRIKAYGHSE
+99 PPDTPA
-114 GYCRPEQ
+114 P
-121 AGLGKHDSK
+121 
-130 HEGGRPFLE
+130 P
-139 HHKQLH
+139 
-145 PDEAGKP
+145 EAGKP
-152 PAAGAATPID
+152 PAAGAAKPID

-169 PKTPAS
+169 PKAPVS

-190 KAPVDPLAKP
+190 KTPADTSAKP
-200 TNEKKGQEA
+200 ADGKKEPEA

-233 VDPFAKPTNEKK
+233 VDPFAKP
-245 EPEAPKTP
+245 A
-253 ADTPAK
+253 
-259 PADGKKEPEA
+259 
-269 PKAPADPLAKPTN
+269 N

-297 AKPADEKKGQEAP
+297 AKPADGKKEPEAPKAPADPLTKPANGKKGQEAPKVPADTSAKPADGKKGQEAP
-310 KAPADTPAKPADGK
+310 KAPADTPAKPTNEKKGQEEPKAPTDTSAKPADGK

-420 DVYEIS
+420 DVYEMS

-455 EPAKADKAPEAPAV
+455 EPAKAGKTPEPPA
-469 GDEELPENL
+469 GKEPEDEELPKDL
-478 KIPLTREGQPE
+478 KIPLTKEGQPE

-551 ACQLAGIEDIP
+551 ACQLAGIENIP

-617 DEALGIKRINA
+617 DEALGIKRMNA

-656 QDMVDKGKIPVNTGA
+656 QNMVDEGKIPVNTGA

-686 AIQKEAKVP
+686 AIQKESKVP

-725 REETPPLK
+725 REEMPPLK

-778 AGKTVKKAETPVR
+778 AGKNVKKAETPVR

>member
-1 MNGIQEVSGS
+1 MADPKKN
-11 IPLISTNH
+11 PLIGAF
-19 HKRMQK
+19 RAP
-25 TVETT
+25 VP
-30 RFQRFFCLLE
+30 
-40 KSFLGR
+40 G
-46 FCPLEFYSKIQGLR
+46 
-60 GQKNEE
+60 
-66 NQNESGRHDGR
+66 
-77 NLQGLSHFPENQR
+77 
-90 RGRKDFADL
+90 A
-99 FFPPARRIKAYGHSE
+99 PPDTPA
-114 GYCRPEQ
+114 P
-121 AGLGKHDSK
+121 
-130 HEGGRPFLE
+130 P
-139 HHKQLH
+139 
-145 PDEAGKP
+145 EAGKP
-152 PAAGAATPID
+152 PAAGAAKPID

-169 PKTPAS
+169 PKAPAG

-190 KAPVDPLAKP
+190 KAP
-200 TNEKKGQEA
+200 
-209 PKTPAGTTPKPT
+209 
-221 DGKKEPEAPKTP
+221 
-233 VDPFAKPTNEKK
+233 
-245 EPEAPKTP
+245 
-253 ADTPAK
+253 
-259 PADGKKEPEA
+259 
-269 PKAPADPLAKPTN
+269 
-282 EKKGQEAPKAPADTS
+282 ADTS
-297 AKPADEKKGQEAP
+297 
-310 KAPADTPAKPADGK
+310 AKPADGK

-339 QEPRSPNLRFVA
+339 QEPRSPDLRFVA

-420 DVYEIS
+420 DVYEMS

-478 KIPLTREGQPE
+478 KIPLTKEGQPE

-551 ACQLAGIEDIP
+551 ACQLAGIENIP

-617 DEALGIKRINA
+617 DEALGIKRMNA

-656 QDMVDKGKIPVNTGA
+656 QDLVDEGKIPVNTGA

-725 REETPPLK
+725 REEMPPLK

-778 AGKTVKKAETPVR
+778 AGKTVKKAETPTR

>member
-1 MNGIQEVSGS
+1 MADPKKN
-11 IPLISTNH
+11 PLIGAF
-19 HKRMQK
+19 RAP
-25 TVETT
+25 VP
-30 RFQRFFCLLE
+30 
-40 KSFLGR
+40 G
-46 FCPLEFYSKIQGLR
+46 
-60 GQKNEE
+60 
-66 NQNESGRHDGR
+66 
-77 NLQGLSHFPENQR
+77 
-90 RGRKDFADL
+90 A
-99 FFPPARRIKAYGHSE
+99 PPGTPA
-114 GYCRPEQ
+114 P
-121 AGLGKHDSK
+121 
-130 HEGGRPFLE
+130 P
-139 HHKQLH
+139 
-145 PDEAGKP
+145 EAGKP
-152 PAAGAATPID
+152 PAAGAAKPID

-169 PKTPAS
+169 PKA
-175 TTPKPADGKKEPEAP
+175 
-190 KAPVDPLAKP
+190 
-200 TNEKKGQEA
+200 
-209 PKTPAGTTPKPT
+209 PAGTTPKPT
-221 DGKKEPEAPKTP
+221 DGKKGP
-233 VDPFAKPTNEKK
+233 
-245 EPEAPKTP
+245 
-253 ADTPAK
+253 
-259 PADGKKEPEA
+259 
-269 PKAPADPLAKPTN
+269 
-282 EKKGQEAPKAPADTS
+282 EAPKAPADTS
-297 AKPADEKKGQEAP
+297 AKPADGKKGQEAP
-310 KAPADTPAKPADGK
+310 KAPADTPAKPTNEKKGQEEPKAPTDTSAKPADGK

-339 QEPRSPNLRFVA
+339 QEPRSPDLRFVA

-420 DVYEIS
+420 DVYEMS

-478 KIPLTREGQPE
+478 KIPLTKEGQPE

-551 ACQLAGIEDIP
+551 ACQLAGIENIP

-617 DEALGIKRINA
+617 DEALGIKRMNA

-656 QDMVDKGKIPVNTGA
+656 QDLVDEGKIPVNTGA

-725 REETPPLK
+725 REEMPPLK

-778 AGKTVKKAETPVR
+778 AGKTVKKAETPTR

>member
-1 MNGIQEVSGS
+1 MADPKKN
-11 IPLISTNH
+11 PLIGAF
-19 HKRMQK
+19 RAP
-25 TVETT
+25 VP
-30 RFQRFFCLLE
+30 
-40 KSFLGR
+40 G
-46 FCPLEFYSKIQGLR
+46 
-60 GQKNEE
+60 
-66 NQNESGRHDGR
+66 
-77 NLQGLSHFPENQR
+77 
-90 RGRKDFADL
+90 A
-99 FFPPARRIKAYGHSE
+99 PPDTPA
-114 GYCRPEQ
+114 P
-121 AGLGKHDSK
+121 
-130 HEGGRPFLE
+130 P
-139 HHKQLH
+139 
-145 PDEAGKP
+145 EAGKP
-152 PAAGAATPID
+152 PAAGAAKPID

-169 PKTPAS
+169 PKAPAG

-190 KAPVDPLAKP
+190 KAP
-200 TNEKKGQEA
+200 
-209 PKTPAGTTPKPT
+209 
-221 DGKKEPEAPKTP
+221 
-233 VDPFAKPTNEKK
+233 
-245 EPEAPKTP
+245 
-253 ADTPAK
+253 ADTSAK

-269 PKAPADPLAKPTN
+269 PKAPAGTTPKPTDG
-282 EKKGQEAPKAPADTS
+282 KKGPEAPKAPADTS
-297 AKPADEKKGQEAP
+297 AKPADGKKGQEAP
-310 KAPADTPAKPADGK
+310 KAPADTPAKPTNEKKGQEEPKAPTDTSAKPADGK

-339 QEPRSPNLRFVA
+339 QEPRSPDLRFVA

-420 DVYEIS
+420 DVYEMS

-478 KIPLTREGQPE
+478 KIPLTKEGQPE

-503 GHPFAVRDNK
+503 GHHFAVRDNK

-551 ACQLAGIEDIP
+551 ACQLAGIENIP

-617 DEALGIKRINA
+617 DEALGIKRMNA

-656 QDMVDKGKIPVNTGA
+656 QDLVDEGKIPVNTGA

-725 REETPPLK
+725 REEMPPLK

-778 AGKTVKKAETPVR
+778 AGKTVKKAETPTR

>member
-1 MNGIQEVSGS
+1 MADPKKN
-11 IPLISTNH
+11 PLIGAF
-19 HKRMQK
+19 RAP
-25 TVETT
+25 VP
-30 RFQRFFCLLE
+30 
-40 KSFLGR
+40 G
-46 FCPLEFYSKIQGLR
+46 
-60 GQKNEE
+60 
-66 NQNESGRHDGR
+66 
-77 NLQGLSHFPENQR
+77 
-90 RGRKDFADL
+90 A
-99 FFPPARRIKAYGHSE
+99 PPDTPA
-114 GYCRPEQ
+114 P
-121 AGLGKHDSK
+121 
-130 HEGGRPFLE
+130 P
-139 HHKQLH
+139 
-145 PDEAGKP
+145 EAGNP
-152 PAAGAATPID
+152 PAAGAAKPID

-169 PKTPAS
+169 PKAPVS

-190 KAPVDPLAKP
+190 KAPV
-200 TNEKKGQEA
+200 
-209 PKTPAGTTPKPT
+209 
-221 DGKKEPEAPKTP
+221 
-233 VDPFAKPTNEKK
+233 
-245 EPEAPKTP
+245 
-253 ADTPAK
+253 
-259 PADGKKEPEA
+259 
-269 PKAPADPLAKPTN
+269 DPLAKPTN

-339 QEPRSPNLRFVA
+339 QEPRSPDLRFVA

-407 KALEQAGMLEVRA
+407 KALEQAGMLEGRA
-420 DVYEIS
+420 GVYEMS

-478 KIPLTREGQPE
+478 KIPLTKEGQPE

-551 ACQLAGIEDIP
+551 ACQLAGIENIP

-617 DEALGIKRINA
+617 DEALGIKRMNA

-656 QDMVDKGKIPVNTGA
+656 QDLVDEGKIPVNTGA

-725 REETPPLK
+725 REEMPPLK

-778 AGKTVKKAETPVR
+778 AGKTVKKAETPTR

>member
-1 MNGIQEVSGS
+1 MADPKKN
-11 IPLISTNH
+11 PLIGAF
-19 HKRMQK
+19 RAP
-25 TVETT
+25 VP
-30 RFQRFFCLLE
+30 
-40 KSFLGR
+40 G
-46 FCPLEFYSKIQGLR
+46 
-60 GQKNEE
+60 
-66 NQNESGRHDGR
+66 
-77 NLQGLSHFPENQR
+77 
-90 RGRKDFADL
+90 A
-99 FFPPARRIKAYGHSE
+99 PPDTPA
-114 GYCRPEQ
+114 P
-121 AGLGKHDSK
+121 
-130 HEGGRPFLE
+130 P
-139 HHKQLH
+139 
-145 PDEAGKP
+145 EAGKP
-152 PAAGAATPID
+152 PAAGAAKPID

-169 PKTPAS
+169 PKAPAG
-175 TTPKPADGKKEPEAP
+175 TTPKPADGKKEPEAL
-190 KAPVDPLAKP
+190 KA
-200 TNEKKGQEA
+200 
-209 PKTPAGTTPKPT
+209 
-221 DGKKEPEAPKTP
+221 
-233 VDPFAKPTNEKK
+233 
-245 EPEAPKTP
+245 P
-253 ADTPAK
+253 ADTSAK

-269 PKAPADPLAKPTN
+269 PKAPAGTTPKPTDG
-282 EKKGQEAPKAPADTS
+282 KKGPEAPKAPADTS
-297 AKPADEKKGQEAP
+297 AKPADGKKGQEAP
-310 KAPADTPAKPADGK
+310 KAPADTPAKPTNEKKGQEEPKAPTDTSAKPADGK

-339 QEPRSPNLRFVA
+339 QEPRSPDLRFVA

-420 DVYEIS
+420 DVYEMS

-478 KIPLTREGQPE
+478 KIPLTKEGQPE

-551 ACQLAGIEDIP
+551 ACQLAGIENIP

-617 DEALGIKRINA
+617 DEALGIKRMNA

-656 QDMVDKGKIPVNTGA
+656 QDLVDEGKIPVNTGA

-725 REETPPLK
+725 REEMPPLK

-778 AGKTVKKAETPVR
+778 AGKTVKKAETPTR

>member
-1 MNGIQEVSGS
+1 MADPKKN
-11 IPLISTNH
+11 PLIGAFRTPVPG
-19 HKRMQK
+19 
-25 TVETT
+25 T
-30 RFQRFFCLLE
+30 
-40 KSFLGR
+40 
-46 FCPLEFYSKIQGLR
+46 PP
-60 GQKNEE
+60 
-66 NQNESGRHDGR
+66 
-77 NLQGLSHFPENQR
+77 SHP
-90 RGRKDFADL
+90 A
-99 FFPPARRIKAYGHSE
+99 PPADQPPEPPKVPADTPTKSAE
-114 GYCRPEQ
+114 G
-121 AGLGKHDSK
+121 
-130 HEGGRPFLE
+130 
-139 HHKQLH
+139 
-145 PDEAGKP
+145 
-152 PAAGAATPID
+152 
-162 EKKGQEA
+162 KKESEA
-169 PKTPAS
+169 PKVPADAPAKPVDGKKVPEPSKVPADTPIKPAEGKKEPEAPKVPADAPAKSVDGKKVPERPKAPVDTPAKS
-175 TTPKPADGKKEPEAP
+175 VDRKKVPEPSKVPADTTPKSADGKKEPEAP
-190 KAPVDPLAKP
+190 KPPL
-200 TNEKKGQEA
+200 
-209 PKTPAGTTPKPT
+209 
-221 DGKKEPEAPKTP
+221 
-233 VDPFAKPTNEKK
+233 
-245 EPEAPKTP
+245 
-253 ADTPAK
+253 DTPAK
-259 PADGKKEPEA
+259 PA
-269 PKAPADPLAKPTN
+269 N
-282 EKKGQEAPKAPADTS
+282 EKKGQEAPKAPADPP
-297 AKPADEKKGQEAP
+297 AKPTSEKKGQEKP
-310 KAPADTPAKPADGK
+310 KAPADTSAKPADGK

-332 KPKDEKE
+332 KPKDKKE
-339 QEPRSPNLRFVA
+339 QEASKVTADTPANPKEQESRSPDLRFVA

-386 VILRKSEKE
+386 IILRKSEKE
-395 DEFQL
+395 GEFQL

-420 DVYEIS
+420 DVYEMT
-426 LAQASE
+426 LAQANE
-432 YRKGHRDKP
+432 YRRGHRDKP

-455 EPAKADKAPEAPAV
+455 EPAKADKAPEPPA
-469 GDEELPENL
+469 GKELEDEELPKDL
-478 KIPLTREGQPE
+478 KIPLTKEGQPE

-617 DEALGIKRINA
+617 DEAMGIKRMNA
-628 DEELAQQMGESPA
+628 DEELAQQVGESPA

-656 QDMVDKGKIPVNTGA
+656 QDMVDEGKIPVNTGA
-671 DIAQMKPKEQKVLAD
+671 DIAQMKPAEQKVLAD

-704 KESQAG
+704 AESKAG
-710 SLTTEKIVQAVAPTK
+710 KLTTEKIEQAVAPTK
-725 REETPPLK
+725 REDMPPLK

-762 LKLRQTV
+762 LKLRQIAL
-769 MERQKAKAA
+769 ERQKAKAA
-778 AGKTVKKAETPVR
+778 TAKKADTPVR